1 MNKISVK
8 KGYNLNTPS
17 WESIFENLSLAV
29 ETNTEIKHNGEDY
42 FVSHISEHIPE
53 VKSVLEELQ
62 LNTAHSYINLTSVG
76 NTFGRHNDTMDVWY
90 WQVKG
95 KTEWSFDDHET
106 IVLDEGDLIEV
117 PKGIYHSVKP
127 LTPRVGISMGLE

>member
-29 ETNTEIKHNGEDY
+29 ETNQEIKHNGGDF
-42 FVSHISEHIPE
+42 FVSHISHHIPE
-53 VKSVLEELQ
+53 VKSVLEDLQ
-62 LNTAHSYINLTSVG
+62 LNYAHSYINLTSVG
-76 NTFGRHNDTMDVWY
+76 STFGRHKDIMDVWH

-95 KTEWSFDDHET
+95 KAEWSFDDKT

-127 LTPRVGISMGLE
+127 LTPRVGISMAKE